1 MVADSPTFW
10 QRITY
15 AYGRRLPDHLQEWVR
30 QDLTDDGAVRRHM
43 IRYAIPPIF
52 VLAPLWLLPASVYV
66 HSEMTLPI
74 YFWALVMAFV
84 LNKVWRRYH
93 LSQHGL
99 DPNLIDEVLRQKQS
113 QMHDRYVERFGPR
126 PESAKWQANSRPF

>member
-15 AYGRRLPDHLQEWVR
+15 SYGRRLPDHLREWVR

-84 LNKVWRRYH
+84 LNKVWRRYR

>member
-1 MVADSPTFW
+1 MAADSPKFW

-15 AYGRRLPDHLQEWVR
+15 AYGHRLPDHLQDWVR
-30 QDLTDDGAVRRHM
+30 EDLTGEGAVRRHM

-52 VLAPLWLLPASVYV
+52 VLAPLWLLPASIYV

-84 LNKVWRRYH
+84 LNKVWRRYR

-99 DPNLIDEVLRQKQS
+99 DPDLIDEVLRQKQS
-113 QMHDRYVERFGPR
+113 PMHDRYVERFGPR

>member
-1 MVADSPTFW
+1 MAADRPTFW
-10 QRITY
+10 QHIAY
-15 AYGRRLPDHLQEWVR
+15 AYGRRLPDHLQDWVR
-30 QDLTDDGAVRRHM
+30 RDLTDDGAVRRHM
-43 IRYAIPPIF
+43 IRYAIPPVF

-84 LNKVWRRYH
+84 LNKVWRRYR
-93 LSQHGL
+93 LAQHGI
-99 DPNLIDEVLRQKQS
+99 DPNLIDEVQRQQQA
-113 QMHDRYVERFGPR
+113 QMHERYIERYGQR

>member
-1 MVADSPTFW
+1 MAADRPTFW
-10 QRITY
+10 QHITY
-15 AYGRRLPDHLQEWVR
+15 AYGRRLPDHLQDWVR
-30 QDLTDDGAVRRHM
+30 RDLTDDGAVRRHM

-84 LNKVWRRYH
+84 LNKVWRRYR
-93 LSQHGL
+93 LAQHGI
-99 DPNLIDEVLRQKQS
+99 DPNLIDEVQRQQQA
-113 QMHDRYVERFGPR
+113 QMHERYIERYGQR

>member
-1 MVADSPTFW
+1 MATDSPTFW

-15 AYGRRLPDHLQEWVR
+15 AYGRHLPDHLQDWVR
-30 QDLTDDGAVRRHM
+30 EDLTGDGAVRRHM
-43 IRYAIPPIF
+43 VRYAIPPVF

-74 YFWALVMAFV
+74 YFWAIVMSFV
-84 LNKVWRRYH
+84 LNKVWRRYR

-99 DPNLIDEVLRQKQS
+99 DPNLIDEILRQKQS
-113 QMHDRYVERFGPR
+113 QMHERYIERFGPR

>member
-1 MVADSPTFW
+1 MVADRPTFW

-15 AYGRRLPDHLQEWVR
+15 AYGRRLPDHLREWVR

-84 LNKVWRRYH
+84 LNKVWRRYR

>member
-1 MVADSPTFW
+1 MP
-10 QRITY
+10 
-15 AYGRRLPDHLQEWVR
+15 YGRRLPDHLQDWVR

-43 IRYAIPPIF
+43 IRYAIPPVF

-84 LNKVWRRYH
+84 LNKVWRRYR